1 MSIGENQQP
10 RHERRGI
17 KPNEILPVD
26 CIAVFLI

>member
-10 RHERRGI
+10 RREGRGI
-17 KPNEILPVD
+17 KPNKILPVD